1 MFRIKRLYS
10 FLIKS
15 FLPLLLVMFS
25 VCLFVLLMQFL
36 WKYIDEMVGKGVEMK
51 VLVELFAYAA
61 SSLVPM
67 CLPLAILLAS
77 LMTFG
82 NLGERFELLAIKA
95 AGISLMRIMKPLIIL
110 VFIIS
115 VADYF
120 YQDIVFPKAQ
130 AKLATMMISLKQKSP
145 ELDIPERSFYKELPG
160 YNIYVEKKE
169 KNGMFRN
176 MMIYNYAAGS
186 GTDAAVIVADSGCLK
201 ISSDKKY
208 NILALYSGE
217 SFQNLRKRRTGKRDE
232 LIPYEREKFQYKE
245 ILIQFDSNFNM
256 VDESITLNRDISK
269 NMSALRSFIDS
280 VSIINDS
287 TGRSIFPSLVEQTYA
302 SVFNS
307 FIHPPKT
314 EEKVKTDSVYTNDF
328 ENFFIRE
335 PIEKQ
340 LSVVGAAKAAAARK
354 NTEYSAKMFSQSESN
369 IMVRKH
375 QIELNRRYAAAVAC
389 LLFFFIGAPLG
400 AIIRKGG
407 LGLPTVLSVF
417 IYILYFTVDTFGF
430 KFARQGVLP
439 VWQGIWLSSF
449 MLFVLGA
456 FITHKAI
463 NDFMLNLEDV
473 KRIMRIFKKITG
485 FFGINIKIKEEEET
499 EQ

>member
-1 MFRIKRLYS
+1 
-10 FLIKS
+10 
-15 FLPLLLVMFS
+15 
-25 VCLFVLLMQFL
+25 VLLMQFL
-36 WKYIDEMVGKGVEMK
+36 WRYIDEMVGKGVEMK
-51 VLVELFAYAA
+51 VLVEFFFYAA
-61 SSLVPM
+61 STLVPM

-130 AKLATMMISLKQKSP
+130 SKLATMLISLKQKSA
-145 ELDIPERSFYKELPG
+145 ELNIPERTFYKEMPG
-160 YNIYVEKKE
+160 YNIYVEKKD
-169 KNGMFRN
+169 KNGMFHN
-176 MMIYNYAAGS
+176 MMIYNYSSGG
-186 GTDAAVIVADSGCLK
+186 GTDAAVIVADSGLLK
-201 ISSDKKY
+201 ISEDKKY

-217 SFQNLRKRRTGKRDE
+217 SFQNLRKRRTNKRDE
-232 LIPYEREKFQYKE
+232 LIPYEREKFNYKE
-245 ILIQFDSNFNM
+245 ILIQFDSNFNL
-256 VDESITLNRDISK
+256 VDESIMQNRDISK

-280 VSIINDS
+280 VSVVNDS
-287 TGRSIFPSLVEQTYA
+287 IGRSIFSTLVDQTYA
-302 SVFNS
+302 TTFRANAYRPANAK
-307 FIHPPKT
+307 INRDT
-314 EEKVKTDSVYTNDF
+314 VYTNDF
-328 ENFFIRE
+328 EKFFDYE
-335 PIEKQ
+335 PIEKK
-340 LSVVGAAKAAAARK
+340 LTVLETAKASAIRK
-354 NTEYSAKMFSQSESN
+354 TTDYSMRNFSQTESN
-369 IMVRKH
+369 VMVRKH
-375 QIELNRRYAAAVAC
+375 QIELNRRYAAAIAC

-430 KFARQGVLP
+430 KLARQGVWE

-449 MLFVLGA
+449 MLLVLGI

-463 NDFMLNLEDV
+463 NDFMLNLEDI
-473 KRIMRIFKKITG
+473 KRIMRIFKKIAG
-485 FFGINIKIKEEEET
+485 FFGINIKIKEDEET
-499 EQ
+499 DE